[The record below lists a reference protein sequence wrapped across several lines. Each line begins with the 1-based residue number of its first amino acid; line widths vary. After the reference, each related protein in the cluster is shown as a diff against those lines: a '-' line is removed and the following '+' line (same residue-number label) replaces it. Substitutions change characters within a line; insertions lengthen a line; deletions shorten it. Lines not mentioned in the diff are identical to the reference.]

1 MRNVLATA
9 ILVLLASSTH
19 EARACATAPHRDDRV
34 GIHGE
39 EAFIVWE
46 GATHTEHFVR
56 RGQFEAIGKDGQPVK
71 DFGFLVPTPTK
82 PTLAETS
89 DQIFA
94 ELASGTRPKVVEVVD
109 KELELGT
116 ACLTTLGRQA
126 ADKSAVA
133 PTAVRVLDSQRVA
146 GLDAVVLAADDAQ
159 ALATWLT
166 EHGYPMRPALAA
178 WLTPYV
184 QKRWIVTAFKIAG
197 GVTDVATKAL
207 RMTFTTDRPFYPYR
221 EPEDARTDVKGP
233 RALDVWVLSSD
244 GPVQP
249 LLEGDAQFA
258 GVEKWAHPLKSPN
271 ALLPSLFSTPASASG
286 AWLQHFRDESTPRP
300 GTVDLFFPKRAV
312 PREIEPAPTLVHR
325 RDPIFVPVDVIV
337 IAFVGVV
344 LVVRLVGR
352 KNRG

>member
-39 EAFIVWE
+39 EALIVWE

-116 ACLTTLGRQA
+116 ACLSTLGRQA

-184 QKRWIVTAFKIAG
+184 QKKWIVTAFKIAG

-221 EPEDARTDVKGP
+221 EPEDARTDGKGP
-233 RALDVWVLSSD
+233 RSLDVWVLSSD
-244 GPVQP
+244 GPVQA
-249 LLEGDAQFA
+249 LLEGDAPFA

-271 ALLPSLFSTPASASG
+271 ATLPSLFSTPASASG

-312 PREIEPAPTLVHR
+312 PREIEPAPVLVHR

-352 KNRG
+352 KNPA

>member
-1 MRNVLATA
+1 VRNVLATA

-39 EAFIVWE
+39 EALIVWE

-56 RGQFEAIGKDGQPVK
+56 RGQFEAVGKDGQPVK

-116 ACLTTLGRQA
+116 ACLSTLGRQA

-184 QKRWIVTAFKIAG
+184 QKKWIVTAFKIAG

-221 EPEDARTDVKGP
+221 EPEDARTDGKGP
-233 RALDVWVLSSD
+233 RSLDVWVLSSD
-244 GPVQP
+244 GPVQA
-249 LLEGDAQFA
+249 LLEGDAPFA

-271 ALLPSLFSTPASASG
+271 ATLPSLFSTPASASG

-312 PREIEPAPTLVHR
+312 PREIEPAPVLVHR

-337 IAFVGVV
+337 IAFVVVV

-352 KNRG
+352 KNPA